1 MSIVPLWLEDP
12 EEPFAAFSTCQPWW
26 LSVVLP
32 HPWRTSIPLDLA
44 IVSIWIFSFSY
55 PLSFFVF
62 LFLAHCDPCLCVPVC
77 VCVCVW
83 LLCVH
88 LKERGQY
95 YYVTRVYMFVLWCSM
110 MMLSLVI
117 LCCLLLP
124 ACCSCCR
131 LFIGRGDVC
140 QVIRGNPKPNW
151 ALVWFAK
158 LYNYWQ
164 LLPPMGGSG
173 V

>member
-1 MSIVPLWLEDP
+1 MVSSYCGRTIHCVPRYHLISRLFRFESFP
-12 EEPFAAFSTCQPWW
+12 SLT
-26 LSVVLP
+26 LSLSLFVSFLP
-32 HPWRTSIPLDLA
+32 IA
-44 IVSIWIFSFSY
+44 IHVY
-55 PLSFFVF
+55 V
-62 LFLAHCDPCLCVPVC
+62 CLCAC
-77 VCVCVW
+77 VCVRVF
-83 LLCVH
+83 LCVD

-140 QVIRGNPKPNW
+140 QVIRGNRKPNW
-151 ALVWFAK
+151 TLVWFAK

-164 LLPPMGGSG
+164 LPPPMGGSG